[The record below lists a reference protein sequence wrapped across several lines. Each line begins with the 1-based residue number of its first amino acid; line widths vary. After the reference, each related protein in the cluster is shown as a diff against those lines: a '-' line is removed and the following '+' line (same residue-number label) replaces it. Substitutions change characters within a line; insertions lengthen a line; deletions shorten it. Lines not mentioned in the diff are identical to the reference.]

1 MMGEKEDIREANEK
15 YDKLYKLTREQD
27 SLQLSIP
34 AVSESIAISRS
45 IGDRAN
51 AIILET
57 SKWKGDLE
65 PIIKHQY
72 LLEKVTSLINDY
84 NALAHDYA
92 IIFDEPVVMITYST
106 KEERIDVPEKIRKEN
121 LKMIFRSIRYNPK
134 TEKLE
139 KVV

>member
-1 MMGEKEDIREANEK
+1 MGEKEDIREANEK